1 MADIAFEKELP
12 AIMARLLG
20 RCTGRRP
27 SLYRGLGGRFMARV
41 MADPG
46 LSRALFQFVDTL
58 PQLPD
63 DRAIAEHLAAYL
75 AEAGAGT
82 WPDRLLRLASRP
94 SLAFLAR
101 WQTGRIARQF
111 LAEEDRRTLDR
122 CLHRLTRAGC
132 SATVD
137 AVGEAVLGEAEA
149 DAYLARNLQL
159 LEWLAMLQDRPHL
172 SLKLTALTP
181 RFEPL
186 DAAGTRNRV
195 FARLEPLV
203 AAACDC
209 GATLTVDME
218 QYELKP
224 LILSLFLDALEAFP
238 DPRWQAAIA
247 LQAYLP
253 ETGDDLRQ
261 LYETAQRRG
270 RKLAVRLV
278 KGAYWD
284 QEQAWSAQRGW
295 PVPTYTDKGATDAA
309 FERHGAWLLA
319 HADSLY
325 PAIGSHNLRSQ
336 ATAIARARQLGLA
349 ATDWEAQVLHG
360 MAEPLRDALVAEG
373 VAVRVYLPTG
383 DLLRGIAYLMRRLLE
398 NSAAT
403 SVLRQ
408 VYLDG
413 ADAAQWLAP
422 PQPASAAA
430 EDVAPGFANL
440 PLLDFS
446 RPGEQQAFIQAQGQ
460 VRSGLSRCPDGATGP
475 LHQTRNP
482 ADPDEILGETPL
494 MTPAA
499 VRALVTGAAQAQP
512 AWAARPVA
520 ERTAIL
526 RRAAAAMGE
535 RRRHLA
541 ALAVLEV
548 AKNWREADADV
559 AEAIDFLRYYS
570 DQMDDLDGWRT
581 TRNFLGE
588 TNRSALIP
596 RGVAAIIAPWNFPY
610 ALLGGMAAAALA
622 TGNAAVLKPALPALL
637 CARAFRELLVEAGVP
652 EALIPL
658 APGDAA
664 LGAALVADPG
674 IHVIAFTGSRAV
686 GLEILRCAH
695 TPWPGQRHVRQVVCE
710 MGGKNAVIVDADAD
724 LDEAVAGILASAFGY
739 AGQKCSACSRLIA
752 VGPIHDRLLARLA
765 EAAAALAWGPP
776 EDPAYAHGPVITAA
790 ARDKALAY
798 IEIGTGE
805 GRLAWR
811 GTVPGHG
818 WYVPPSIFADIR
830 PEHRLAREEIFAPVL
845 AVLRAPDFATALA
858 LANDSDYGLTGGVY
872 SRLPQHLARAEA
884 EFGVGNLYLNRRITG
899 ARVGAQPFGGVRLSG
914 TGPQAGGPD
923 YLRPFLAAR
932 TVSSNTM
939 RHGYIPNEFGDG
951 GSNA

>member
-1 MADIAFEKELP
+1 
-12 AIMARLLG
+12 
-20 RCTGRRP
+20 
-27 SLYRGLGGRFMARV
+27 
-41 MADPG
+41 
-46 LSRALFQFVDTL
+46 
-58 PQLPD
+58 
-63 DRAIAEHLAAYL
+63 
-75 AEAGAGT
+75 
-82 WPDRLLRLASRP
+82 
-94 SLAFLAR
+94 
-101 WQTGRIARQF
+101 
-111 LAEEDRRTLDR
+111 
-122 CLHRLTRAGC
+122 
-132 SATVD
+132 
-137 AVGEAVLGEAEA
+137 
-149 DAYLARNLQL
+149 
-159 LEWLAMLQDRPHL
+159 
-172 SLKLTALTP
+172 
-181 RFEPL
+181 
-186 DAAGTRNRV
+186 
-195 FARLEPLV
+195 
-203 AAACDC
+203 
-209 GATLTVDME
+209 ME

-224 LILSLFLDALEAFP
+224 LILSLLLDALEAFP

-253 ETGDDLRQ
+253 ETGDDLVQ
-261 LYETAQRRG
+261 LLEAAQRRG
-270 RKLAVRLV
+270 RKLGVRLV

-309 FERHGAWLLA
+309 FEGLTAWLLA

-325 PAIGSHNLRSQ
+325 PAIGAHNLRSQ
-336 ATAIARARQLGLA
+336 AVAIAHARQRGLA

-383 DLLRGIAYLMRRLLE
+383 DLLPGIAYLMRRLLE
-398 NSAAT
+398 NSAAS

-408 VYLDG
+408 TYLDG
-413 ADAAQWLAP
+413 VAAEHWLAP
-422 PQPASAAA
+422 PRPAPATAA
-430 EDVAPGFANL
+430 DVGTPEFANL

-446 RPGEQQAFIQAQGQ
+446 RAGERQGFAAALGNIRAHLPRLAPGTAG
-460 VRSGLSRCPDGATGP
+460 S

-482 ADPDEILGETPL
+482 AAPDEILGETAL
-494 MTPAA
+494 VTPAA
-499 VRALVTGAAQAQP
+499 VRALVAGAAEAQP
-512 AWAARPVA
+512 DWAARPVA

-526 RRAAAAMGE
+526 RRAADAMSGQ
-535 RRRHLA
+535 RYRLA

-570 DQMDDLDGWRT
+570 DQMDGLAGWRT
-581 TRNFLGE
+581 TRRFPGE
-588 TNRSALIP
+588 DNRGALFA
-596 RGVAAIIAPWNFPY
+596 RGVAAVIAPWNFPY
-610 ALLGGMAAAALA
+610 ALLGGMTGAALV

-637 CARAFRELLVEAGVP
+637 SARAYRELLVEAGVP
-652 EALIPL
+652 GALIPL
-658 APGDAA
+658 APGDATV
-664 LGAALVADPG
+664 GAALVADPG
-674 IHVIAFTGSRAV
+674 IEVVAFTGSRAV

-710 MGGKNAVIVDADAD
+710 MGGKNAIIVDADAD
-724 LDEAVAGILASAFGY
+724 LDEAVTGILASAFGY

-752 VGPIHDRLLARLA
+752 VGDIHDRLLARLA

-776 EDPAYAHGPVITAA
+776 EDPAYAHGPVITAS

-798 IEIGTGE
+798 VEIGKGE
-805 GRLAWR
+805 GRLAWQ
-811 GTVPGHG
+811 GTVPAHG

-872 SRLPQHLARAEA
+872 SRLPQHLSQAES

-939 RHGYIPNEFGDG
+939 RHGYIPNEFTDR